1 MRKAEKRRLGAER
14 AAVYLEETKQLGL
27 QAQKLDNK
35 LRAERAA
42 ERQRI
47 ANKKKAPKVINRI
60 AERYD
65 EDRDTIDLTRVSTDA
80 I

>member
-65 EDRDTIDLTRVSTDA
+65 EDRDTIDLTWVSTDA